1 MLHFANEAVTRENA
15 YQINEIENR
24 RLDQL
29 QSQLESF
36 NLQATLI
43 VGFALATVNSGNLG
57 MLADETSRFCVYK
70 RPVVAHIY
78 FFLASFSIATCMSC
92 IGVSFFVI
100 FRSQK
105 AANEVSVR
113 HTVSLIRRA
122 KTSIMASYFVGM
134 AAFFSSF
141 ILCTFMYFAYP
152 NWTEVYRNFSDFGFS
167 EGTRKICTAPNDP
180 SCGYSITAAYD
191 VPVIRANNGRWYAT
205 CLDPYNPADL
215 KRQSDV
221 GFSIALTSLI
231 TFLLT
236 FLLGYCGLQKVRK
249 DFRHMQEL
257 VDAENR
263 NRGGGSGASANAKDE
278 RDNVEMLSRGRG
290 EPRRA

>member
-78 FFLASFSIATCMSC
+78 FLLASFSIATCMSC

-134 AAFFSSF
+134 SAFFSSF

-152 NWTEVYRNFSDFGFS
+152 NWTEVYRNFSDS
-167 EGTRKICTAPNDP
+167 EGARKICTSTSDP
-180 SCGYSITAAYD
+180 SCGYSITAAFD

-215 KRQSDV
+215 QLQSDV
-221 GFSIALTSLI
+221 GLSIALTSLI

-236 FLLGYCGLQKVRK
+236 FLLGYRGLQKVRK
-249 DFRHMQEL
+249 DFRRMQDL

-263 NRGGGSGASANAKDE
+263 NRGSGSGASANAKDE
-278 RDNVEMLSRGRG
+278 RDNVEMLSRG